1 MIYNS
6 RVLLVCYCV
15 AIENTLFDF
24 HLLKLLTATGK
35 LSTQMPPFTR
45 LLQTRQVFLCAVP
58 LSFPKSHHF
67 QRY

>member
-35 LSTQMPPFTR
+35 LSRQIPLFTQ
-45 LLQTRQVFLCAVP
+45 LLQTQP
-58 LSFPKSHHF
+58 SFSLRGTSELP
-67 QRY
+67 